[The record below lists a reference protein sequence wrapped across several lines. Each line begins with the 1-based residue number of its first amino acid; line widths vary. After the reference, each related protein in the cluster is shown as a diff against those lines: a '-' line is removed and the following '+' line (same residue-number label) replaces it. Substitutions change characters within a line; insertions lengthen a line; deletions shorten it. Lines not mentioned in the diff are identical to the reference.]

1 MVCRLRLTRQSWQP
15 EVHKLTP
22 PSPDPSWRFAPP
34 IQKLSV
40 PFLGPGF
47 LDESETLESK
57 TLKRGARQA
66 SLLHGWPRWQQA
78 AVVKHI
84 LRQIGDL
91 EHQYY
96 LRLFFWQIIS
106 SQQETRSVNACTT
119 WETWMWS
126 SVRLFWGDDWFVHR
140 LLYQSCEMSMLLHR
154 AKLSN
159 QILPEEK
166 RVNRD
171 SFGTKSEQN

>member
-22 PSPDPSWRFAPP
+22 PSPDPTWRFAPA

-47 LDESETLESK
+47 LDESGTLESK

-66 SLLHGWPRWQQA
+66 SLLQGWPRWQQA

-106 SQQETRSVNACTT
+106 RSVNACTFYNLGDMNVVECAT
-119 WETWMWS
+119 LLRRWLVCS
-126 SVRLFWGDDWFVHR
+126 QASVSELRNVNAFTQSKTVKPNFTRRKTRKSRQFWH
-140 LLYQSCEMSMLLHR
+140 
-154 AKLSN
+154 
-159 QILPEEK
+159 
-166 RVNRD
+166 
-171 SFGTKSEQN
+171 

>member
-34 IQKLSV
+34 IRKLSV

-47 LDESETLESK
+47 LDESGTLESK

-66 SLLHGWPRWQQA
+66 SRLQGWPRWQQA

-91 EHQYY
+91 ELQYY

-106 SQQETRSVNACTT
+106 RSVNACTLYNLGDMNVVECAT
-119 WETWMWS
+119 LLRRWLFCS
-126 SVRLFWGDDWFVHR
+126 QASVSELQNVNAFTRSKTVKLNFTRRQTRKSRQFWH
-140 LLYQSCEMSMLLHR
+140 
-154 AKLSN
+154 
-159 QILPEEK
+159 
-166 RVNRD
+166 
-171 SFGTKSEQN
+171 

>member
-47 LDESETLESK
+47 LDESGTLESK

-66 SLLHGWPRWQQA
+66 SLLQGWPRWQ
-78 AVVKHI
+78 HI

-106 SQQETRSVNACTT
+106 RSVNACTLYNLGDMNVVECATLLRRWLVCSHISELRNVNTFTQSKTVKPNFT
-119 WETWMWS
+119 WRKTRKS
-126 SVRLFWGDDWFVHR
+126 RQFWH
-140 LLYQSCEMSMLLHR
+140 
-154 AKLSN
+154 
-159 QILPEEK
+159 
-166 RVNRD
+166 
-171 SFGTKSEQN
+171 

>member
-1 MVCRLRLTRQSWQP
+1 MVCQLRLTRQSCQP

-34 IQKLSV
+34 IRKLSV
-40 PFLGPGF
+40 PILG
-47 LDESETLESK
+47 TLEKKREVQYRRSFDK
-57 TLKRGARQA
+57 VDLFDSRHLLLNIFCSRKVTLCINIAF
-66 SLLHGWPRWQQA
+66 
-78 AVVKHI
+78 V
-84 LRQIGDL
+84 
-91 EHQYY
+91 Y
-96 LRLFFWQIIS
+96 FFWHISS

-140 LLYQSCEMSMLLHR
+140 LLYQSCKMR

-159 QILPEEK
+159 EILPEEK
-166 RVNRD
+166 RINCD
-171 SFGTKSEQN
+171 SFGTKSE

>member
-22 PSPDPSWRFAPP
+22 PSSDPTWRFAPA

-47 LDESETLESK
+47 LDESGTLESK

-66 SLLHGWPRWQQA
+66 SLLQGWPRWQQA

-84 LRQIGDL
+84 LRMIGDL

-96 LRLFFWQIIS
+96 LSFIFLANNFKVSERMYILQLGRHECGRVCDSSEEMIGLFTGFCI
-106 SQQETRSVNACTT
+106 RV
-119 WETWMWS
+119 
-126 SVRLFWGDDWFVHR
+126 
-140 LLYQSCEMSMLLHR
+140 
-154 AKLSN
+154 AKC
-159 QILPEEK
+159 QY
-166 RVNRD
+166 
-171 SFGTKSEQN
+171 FYTEQNCQAKFYPKKNA

>member
-47 LDESETLESK
+47 LDESGTLESK

-66 SLLHGWPRWQQA
+66 SLLQGWPRWQQA

-96 LRLFFWQIIS
+96 LRLFFGKSFQGQW
-106 SQQETRSVNACTT
+106 THVHFTT

-140 LLYQSCEMSMLLHR
+140 LLYQSCEMSMLLHG

-159 QILPEEK
+159 
-166 RVNRD
+166 
-171 SFGTKSEQN
+171 